1 MGDHAMKGRTRW
13 IAGLSA
19 VAVLLTT
26 TVIAFGYTGQVA
38 ATVTVAT
45 PGTITCDV
53 PFTVSAT
60 VVDATGAP
68 VPDQSVAWAFTT
80 TQSSSDRVSL
90 TPTITN
96 AKGVATT
103 TVILGAVSGNRQI
116 RATAGAVSGT
126 AVLLQVCGGLPSTS
140 TVSTATP
147 PLVVVLLV
155 ALVLAAG
162 VGIGVRRL
170 TVKRS

>member
-68 VPDQSVAWAFTT
+68 VSDQSVAWAFTT
-80 TQSSSDRVSL
+80 TQSSSDRIGL
-90 TPTITN
+90 TPTVTN

-103 TVILGAVSGNRQI
+103 TVILAAVNGNRQL
-116 RATAGAVSGT
+116 RATAGDIGAS
-126 AVLLQVCGGLPSTS
+126 AVLTQVCGGLPNTS
-140 TVSTATP
+140 TLPAADLPIAALLIVTVAVAVGGGLTLR
-147 PLVVVLLV
+147 LVTHK
-155 ALVLAAG
+155 G
-162 VGIGVRRL
+162 R
-170 TVKRS
+170 